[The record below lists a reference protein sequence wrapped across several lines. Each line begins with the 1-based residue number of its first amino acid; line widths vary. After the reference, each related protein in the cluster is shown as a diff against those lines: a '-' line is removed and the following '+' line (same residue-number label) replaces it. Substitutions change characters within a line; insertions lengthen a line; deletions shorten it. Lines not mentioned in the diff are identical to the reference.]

1 MLLDGLPEESRTKS
15 APVDGWTVHTE
26 LLAQLVEEISL
37 LASDHRREEPRTIT
51 RPYSRSDV
59 AAAERG
65 APEAQQATKPM
76 SGHQKMLAAAARRG
90 MVRSG

>member
-1 MLLDGLPEESRTKS
+1 M
-15 APVDGWTVHTE
+15 HTE

-37 LASDHRREEPRTIT
+37 LASDHRREEPRTIA

-59 AAAERG
+59 IAAG
-65 APEAQQATKPM
+65 ATQETQQPTKPM

>member
-15 APVDGWTVHTE
+15 SPLDGWTVHTE

-51 RPYSRSDV
+51 RPYNRSDV
-59 AAAERG
+59 AAG
-65 APEAQQATKPM
+65 SGGPEAQQSTKPM

>member
-1 MLLDGLPEESRTKS
+1 M
-15 APVDGWTVHTE
+15 HTE

-37 LASDHRREEPRTIT
+37 LASDHRRNEPRTVT
-51 RPYSRSDV
+51 RPWNGSH
-59 AAAERG
+59 AATDG
-65 APEAQQATKPM
+65 AQEAQQPTKPM

>member
-15 APVDGWTVHTE
+15 SLIDGWTVHTE
-26 LLAQLVEEISL
+26 LLAQLVEEVSL
-37 LASDHRREEPRTIT
+37 LASDRRREEPRTIT
-51 RPYSRSDV
+51 RPYSRV
-59 AAAERG
+59 TAATGGE
-65 APEAQQATKPM
+65 APEAQQPTKPM